1 MTARARVETSTIGGI
16 EIVRL
21 IGEIDLSN
29 SAPVLDAIRE
39 ALPDGDEV
47 VLDLSQTGY
56 LDSAGIAMLFRLA
69 ERLSYNRRELQLVIP
84 PDAPIRAVIEL
95 TKMDQVVVV
104 KDSVG

>member
-47 VLDLSQTGY
+47 VLDLSKTGY

-95 TKMDQVVVV
+95 TKMDQVITV
-104 KDSVG
+104 KDSAE